1 MTPEVIGGFGQIVGS
16 VFSGLS
22 ARKARKEAEKEKK
35 RLTKKL
41 NRLEA
46 NRQEIINP
54 YEGIQDLSSM
64 ISNPFA
70 NLSVAT
76 GAAEIQIEQADIS
89 LANTLD
95 TMRATG
101 ASAGGATA
109 LAQAALQSKKGVAA
123 SIESQEKANED
134 KRAQGQQFM
143 ERRAVAEAERLQN
156 ADVSGREFVYS
167 EQEKREQ
174 QQLDRTA
181 SLIGMAEA
189 ARAQATADQTS
200 AISGGIG
207 NLGAFAGSAFGK
219 PASTGQS
226 TPTFGPAPSSSS
238 FDLGYTFTSP
248 SIS

>member
-1 MTPEVIGGFGQIVGS
+1 MGPAIIGGIGS
-16 VFSGLS
+16 LAGSIFSGLA
-22 ARKARKEAEKEKK
+22 ARKAMKDAEKEKR
-35 RLTKKL
+35 RLKSKL
-41 NRLEA
+41 ANLEA

-54 YEGIQDLSSM
+54 YEGIQDLSGM

-76 GAAEIQIEQADIS
+76 GAAEMQIEEADIS

-109 LAQAALQSKKGVAA
+109 LAQAALKSKKGVSA
-123 SIESQEKANED
+123 SIEAQEKANED
-134 KRAQGQQFM
+134 KRARGQQFM
-143 ERRAVAEAERLQN
+143 EQRAVAEAERVQN

-167 EQEKREQ
+167 ERERREQ

-181 SLIGMAEA
+181 SLIGMAETT
-189 ARAQATADQTS
+189 RAQATADQTS

-207 NLGAFAGSAFGK
+207 DLTSLAGNIFG
-219 PASTGQS
+219 
-226 TPTFGPAPSSSS
+226 
-238 FDLGYTFTSP
+238 
-248 SIS
+248 